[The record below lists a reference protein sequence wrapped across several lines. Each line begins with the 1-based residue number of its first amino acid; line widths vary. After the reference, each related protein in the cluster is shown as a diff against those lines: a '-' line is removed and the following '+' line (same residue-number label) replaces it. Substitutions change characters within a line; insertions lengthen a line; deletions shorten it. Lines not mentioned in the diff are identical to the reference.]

1 MNTKTHTKRMEVRLT
16 EQQKAAIRQKA
27 KACGVSPSEY
37 LRQRALGYA
46 PKAVLPDA
54 FFVCCER
61 LDRLAHKPFS
71 REVNEAALAVLK
83 EMDMILTKGGEAD
96 PWPPPDS
103 GP

>member
-1 MNTKTHTKRMEVRLT
+1 MNAKTHTKRMEVRLT
-16 EQQKAAIRQKA
+16 EQQKAAIRRKA

-61 LDRLAHKPFS
+61 LDRLCHKPFS
-71 REVNEAALAVLK
+71 REVNETALAVLR
-83 EMDMILTKGGEAD
+83 EMNMILTKGGKAD
-96 PWPPPDS
+96 TWPPPDS